1 MEHHDMASILSKINT
16 PDGARLLE
24 LMKKDGGATFL
35 QASAAAKAG
44 DYQRAKELLT
54 PLLENTNA
62 GTLARKIA
70 NSNG

>member
-16 PDGARLLE
+16 PDGARLIE

-35 QASAAAKAG
+35 KASVAAKAG
-44 DYQRAKELLT
+44 DYQRAKELLI

-62 GTLARKIA
+62 EILARKIA
-70 NSNG
+70 NGDG